1 MSEVYYRKLFR
12 VRFADSPSGYLS
24 FVRLR
29 AAEELMQYSVRPLK
43 EISEACGFSSVQYFC
58 RVFKQ
63 KRGLSPARWRR
74 ENRVAGT

>member
-43 EISEACGFSSVQYFC
+43 EISEAIH
-58 RVFKQ
+58 
-63 KRGLSPARWRR
+63 LLPER
-74 ENRVAGT
+74 ELPKE